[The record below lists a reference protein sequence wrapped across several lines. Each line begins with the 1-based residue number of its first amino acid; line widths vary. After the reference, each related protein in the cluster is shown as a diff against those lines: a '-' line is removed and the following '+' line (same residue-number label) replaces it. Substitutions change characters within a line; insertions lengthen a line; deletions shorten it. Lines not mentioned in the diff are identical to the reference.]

1 MNHRQLESNTTYERN
16 GILYQTDEYGRV
28 VFFSGNLQLRVAPRN
43 LSAQHNLPGKLPG
56 EHAGHLIA
64 ARHGGIGE
72 TPNLVRMDG
81 KINTRDYAA
90 WERES
95 DQLLREGKTVHID
108 GYLSYHEGSNRPEAI
123 MTTRTVTDTT
133 GNLLDREHASWS
145 NYDISPMDDDEI
157 QEWFDLADT
166 YPNPGEEQEA
176 NHSIEASLD
185 EITNTEVEDDAAE
198 EIISG
203 DLDDGMEF

>member
-1 MNHRQLESNTTYERN
+1 
-16 GILYQTDEYGRV
+16 
-28 VFFSGNLQLRVAPRN
+28 
-43 LSAQHNLPGKLPG
+43 
-56 EHAGHLIA
+56 
-64 ARHGGIGE
+64 
-72 TPNLVRMDG
+72 
-81 KINTRDYAA
+81 
-90 WERES
+90 
-95 DQLLREGKTVHID
+95 
-108 GYLSYHEGSNRPEAI
+108 

-157 QEWFDLADT
+157 QAWFDLADT